1 MIRITLTLLLTVA
14 LTKNL
19 PAGDGYEVSS
29 KSGDKVVTYR
39 VNFGGGKRFEQ
50 HTGFDPASKKFVYLS
65 WTRGEPSPKPV
76 SSIWDHKTGAIIDL
90 YEFPNVKHPLPV
102 IPSID
107 SMKACPMTGDKQF
120 THKRVLLYD

>member
-1 MIRITLTLLLTVA
+1 MTRITLTLLLTVA

-65 WTRGEPSPKPV
+65 WTRGEPSPKPAPQKRMTIFGLFPVMTHV
-76 SSIWDHKTGAIIDL
+76 SG
-90 YEFPNVKHPLPV
+90 
-102 IPSID
+102 
-107 SMKACPMTGDKQF
+107 
-120 THKRVLLYD
+120 